1 MHAFDNEIGFSIIPW
16 DPPEGLEVNS
26 GIESLQKRAEIL
38 GAKPCG
44 SWAVDYESYQ
54 SSQHV
59 GEQHHMTVTT
69 IASHCIANPA
79 QMVHILHCT
88 EYPRSTFAVMD
99 SGNCLVADISFDI
112 IMSHLKG
119 FYVLRKGQ
127 KFEVL

>member
-1 MHAFDNEIGFSIIPW
+1 M
-16 DPPEGLEVNS
+16 EVGQLTTSHISPVNTS
-26 GIESLQKRAEIL
+26 VSNTTNTSLQYYTSFSA
-38 GAKPCG
+38 
-44 SWAVDYESYQ
+44 
-54 SSQHV
+54 
-59 GEQHHMTVTT
+59 
-69 IASHCIANPA
+69 ANPA

-127 KFEVL
+127 KFEVPYC

>member
-1 MHAFDNEIGFSIIPW
+1 MAVGQLTTSHISQ
-16 DPPEGLEVNS
+16 VNTLVS
-26 GIESLQKRAEIL
+26 NTL
-38 GAKPCG
+38 
-44 SWAVDYESYQ
+44 
-54 SSQHV
+54 
-59 GEQHHMTVTT
+59 QHHYITSLT
-69 IASHCIANPA
+69 AANPA

-127 KFEVL
+127 KFEVHIH